1 MISGVESILG
11 ASAPLNTM
19 EQCILHAYVLNV
31 QSFSRIPYKYTKII
45 KPNKQ
50 DLCVDGESRVVCLNH
65 FGFFFAFMANY
76 YQLATVFPPKS
87 PRLCRRFV
95 NFYGSTTQTSKKLSL
110 CGIAFSQQTNMY
122 HRFMFSILIRIFR
135 FISSWQM
142 MRFFY
147 FCKGLGEQSAQTRL
161 CYLE

>member
-1 MISGVESILG
+1 MIR
-11 ASAPLNTM
+11 
-19 EQCILHAYVLNV
+19 
-31 QSFSRIPYKYTKII
+31 SRNYSVGLCSTKYHGTVWPMYYMYSPSPGPHSKYKII

-65 FGFFFAFMANY
+65 FGLFLRLWPTITSQPQSSRQNRLVYVGDSLTFMDR
-76 YQLATVFPPKS
+76 QPK
-87 PRLCRRFV
+87 PV
-95 NFYGSTTQTSKKLSL
+95 KKLSL

-122 HRFMFSILIRIFR
+122 HRFMFSILIRSFR